1 MSRRTA
7 LVTCID
13 SYMGP
18 AISEK
23 FEEIGIN
30 VIAGPSDLHSEAQI
44 NKLVADAGHID
55 ILVANLAEPP
65 MTGPV
70 QNIDSDNWNLLFDS
84 LVHPLMYLV
93 RAVTPQMLERKSG
106 KIIAITSAA
115 PLRGIPNNA
124 AYCAA
129 RGAQNGFIKA
139 AGLEL
144 ARSNIQVNA
153 IAQNYINNN
162 TYYPDDLLDNRK
174 FLNHVK
180 RNVPSNKIG
189 AASETAQLAAYLS
202 REGDGRPSQPWRYG
216 SVCLCSVI
224 LLGPLFFFWPCYH
237 PSIV

>member
-70 QNIDSDNWNLLFDS
+70 QSIDSDNWNLLFDS

-162 TYYPDDLLDNRK
+162 TYYPDDLLDNEK
-174 FLNHVK
+174 FLDHVK

-202 REGDGRPSQPWRYG
+202 REDCRHMVGQ
-216 SVCLCSVI
+216 VI
-224 LLGPLFFFWPCYH
+224 PLAGGWAT
-237 PSIV
+237 